1 MATVNRYTNISTP
14 RYTPR
19 TLQEMMMVPAYK
31 REQHNNID
39 LGIAESNAAL
49 AQADGMALHDP
60 AMKAEQDRLYNSLQ
74 EQAAKLEE
82 EGFSQASKSN
92 FLNFNAD
99 YQKSIGPK
107 GKLGMIGAAKTAFE
121 TERANIIANA
131 TAQGY
136 GADQVQMQ
144 LDKAFEN
151 YKTKYKKDGIVEN
164 FQGPMAPKYE
174 DLDDDILKFGTAM
187 GAEALTIAKAKGY
200 SITPDEKSGMLVM
213 RTPTGTIVETSN
225 DKNLQDAMDTLNS
238 KWLKPGGEG
247 TASAEW
253 QSLTPE
259 RITERI
265 NSGLGL
271 QRQYSKI
278 DNIQDRYQFT
288 AIPEAQTGDN
298 GEPLTFINTKVKGF
312 NAASIDPMSIL
323 NATDK
328 VQGLTFEGGNL
339 VQGAT
344 QFATYEDKV
353 DYYKNQPLTAVEYN
367 KETGLHETIKYDSKR
382 DKMVVTPI
390 YKEGIH
396 IAKNL
401 TDLRK
406 DNPFLVE
413 LNDQD
418 LIEKLQNF
426 KENLSTNYV
435 EVDIPQGANYE
446 WTNELLF
453 GNNAGSG
460 EKTTGTVT
468 GQRLVTID
476 GRQLTMDQVSSQLGY
491 NSFDEFVTS
500 GKVGVQGFV
509 AATGTWEAT
518 ATDEDGN
525 PVSIFIEPNEQIKAA
540 VTDLTTATT
549 GLMEGKSIINLGAS
563 EAYEGYY
570 QYIANDFSN
579 NPLVVFSKDPNITK
593 VSDLVTYSPHF
604 GKTLGKMQPK
614 DPGRGDFGGSYSQ
627 FVEGQ
632 MAALH
637 TNPYYISSSGIGA
650 TSKNKR

>member
-1 MATVNRYTNISTP
+1 MAIVNRYTQLQTP

-31 REQHNNID
+31 REQHNTID
-39 LGIAESNAAL
+39 EGIGMAETAL
-49 AQADGMALHDP
+49 AQQDGLAMHDP
-60 AMKAEQDRLYNSLQ
+60 AMKAEQERLYGNLS
-74 EQAAKLEE
+74 EQSRLLEE
-82 EGFSQASKSN
+82 EGFSPASKSN
-92 FLNFNAD
+92 FLRFNAD

-121 TERANIIANA
+121 KERETILANA

-151 YKTKYKKDGIVEN
+151 YKQKYEKDGIVEN
-164 FQGPMAPKYE
+164 FRGPLSPRYE
-174 DLDDDILKFGTAM
+174 DLDDDILKFGAAM

-200 SITPDEKSGMLVM
+200 SITTDEKNGMLVM

-225 DKNLQDAMDTLNS
+225 DKNLQDAMDMLNS

-278 DNIQDRYQFT
+278 DDIQSRYQFT
-288 AIPEAQTGDN
+288 AIPEAKTGDD
-298 GEPLTFINTKVKGF
+298 GQPLTFINTKVKGF

-328 VQGLTFEGGNL
+328 VQGIQFKDGNL

-344 QFATYEDKV
+344 QFATYQAKV
-353 DYYKNQPLTAVEYN
+353 DYYKNQPLTKVDYN
-367 KETGLHETIKYDSKR
+367 TETGLYEAMKYDSKR
-382 DKMVVTPI
+382 DKLVVTPI

-406 DNPFLVE
+406 DNPFLAE

-426 KENLSTNYV
+426 KENLATNYV

-460 EKTTGTVT
+460 EKTTGTIT

-491 NSFDEFVTS
+491 DNFDEFITS

-525 PVSIFIEPNEQIKAA
+525 PVSLFIEPNEQIKAA

-637 TNPYYISSSGIGA
+637 TNPYYISSSGIGS
-650 TSKNKR
+650 TSKNKP